1 MATPKS
7 TVSFDD
13 VQKMMTDHTVA
24 EAHRLDRIE
33 NKIDKLSDAVISLA
47 RAEEK
52 LINLENDR
60 NIMLDK
66 ITRIEEKIDNVDL
79 RMTEQ
84 ETTSRVVIKVF
95 WIVLTA
101 LVGACVAYLIK

>member
-1 MATPKS
+1 MATTKS
-7 TVSFDD
+7 TVSLDE
-13 VQKMMTDHTVA
+13 VQKLMTDHTVA

-33 NKIDKLSDAVISLA
+33 NKIDKLSDAVVSLA

-60 NIMLDK
+60 NTMLDK

>member
-1 MATPKS
+1 MATTKS

-60 NIMLDK
+60 NTMLDK
-66 ITRIEEKIDNVDL
+66 IIRIEEKIDNVDL

-84 ETTSRVVIKVF
+84 ETASRVVIKVF

>member
-1 MATPKS
+1 MATNKS
-7 TVSFDD
+7 TVSLDE

-33 NKIDKLSDAVISLA
+33 IKIDKLSDAVISLA

-60 NIMLDK
+60 NTMLDK

-79 RMTEQ
+79 RITEQ

-101 LVGACVAYLIK
+101 LIGACVAYLIK

>member
-7 TVSFDD
+7 TLTLDE
-13 VQKMMTDHTVA
+13 VQTMMTNHTVS

-60 NIMLDK
+60 NTMLDK
-66 ITRIEEKIDNVDL
+66 ITRIEKKIDNVDL

-84 ETTSRVVIKVF
+84 ETTSRVIIKIF

-101 LVGACVAYLIK
+101 MVGACIAFLIK

>member
-1 MATPKS
+1 MATVKTRA
-7 TVSFDD
+7 TVAD

-52 LINLENDR
+52 LINLENHR
-60 NIMLDK
+60 NTMLDK
-66 ITRIEEKIDNVDL
+66 IIRIEEKIDQVDL

-84 ETTSRVVIKVF
+84 ETTSRVIIKIF

-101 LVGACVAYLIK
+101 LVGACIAYLIK

>member
-1 MATPKS
+1 MATTKS
-7 TVSFDD
+7 TVSLDE

-52 LINLENDR
+52 LINLEHDR
-60 NIMLDK
+60 NTMLDK
-66 ITRIEEKIDNVDL
+66 ITRIEKKIDNVDL

-84 ETTSRVVIKVF
+84 ETTSRVIIKIF

-101 LVGACVAYLIK
+101 LVGACIAFLIK

>member
-1 MATPKS
+1 MATSKS
-7 TVSFDD
+7 TLTLDE
-13 VQKMMTDHTVA
+13 VQTMMTTHTVS

-60 NIMLDK
+60 NIMLEK
-66 ITRIEEKIDNVDL
+66 ITRIEKKIDNVDL
-79 RMTEQ
+79 RITEQ
-84 ETTSRVVIKVF
+84 ETTSRVIIKIF

-101 LVGACVAYLIK
+101 IVGACIAFLIK

>member
-1 MATPKS
+1 MATSKS
-7 TVSFDD
+7 TLTLDE
-13 VQKMMTDHTVA
+13 VQTMMTNHTVT

-60 NIMLDK
+60 NIMLEK

-79 RMTEQ
+79 RITEQ
-84 ETTSRVVIKVF
+84 ETTSRVIIKIF

-101 LVGACVAYLIK
+101 IVGACIAFLIK

>member
-1 MATPKS
+1 MATTKS
-7 TVSFDD
+7 TVSLDE

-60 NIMLDK
+60 NTMIDK

-101 LVGACVAYLIK
+101 LVGACIAYLIK